1 MPISLVASTSKGQNF
16 WPVTTDAIDT
26 TGANLMTM
34 VVSCYASE
42 PTISDSK
49 GNTWSNV
56 VANQYY
62 GAVGMATKYCASPT
76 VGTGHTVTSNF
87 VNYVFIVVAAFSGAK
102 GTSPLDQTAAAGAS
116 SGATS
121 QAAGSITPSEDN
133 CLVVSY
139 LGIDGGSSLPTIGS
153 SYTRIASAYNT
164 GNEGGGFG
172 YIVQT
177 TAGATNPSWSWSG
190 ACGATAVSASFKAAA
205 ATGRLFLASKLA
217 GLGAGGPF
225 YRHALG

>member
-62 GAVGMATKYCASPT
+62 GAVGLATKYCASPT
-76 VGTGHTVTSNF
+76 VGSSHTVTSNF
-87 VNYVFIVVAAFSGAK
+87 VNYVFIVVSAFSGAK
-102 GTSPLDQTAAAGAS
+102 ATSPLDQTAVAGS
-116 SGATS
+116 GSGATS

-139 LGIDGGSSLPTIGS
+139 LGIDGGSSAPSIGS
-153 SYTRIASAYNT
+153 SFTKIASDYNR
-164 GNEGGGFG
+164 GWEGGGFG
-172 YIVQT
+172 YIVQS

-190 ACGATAVSASFKAAA
+190 ACGAVAVSASFKAAA
-205 ATGRLFLASKLA
+205 VTGRLFLVSAMN

-225 YRHALG
+225 YRHAIG